1 MTGYERMAEEAYLRP
16 PEERTVTYCEG
27 CENEVYEGETLYLW
41 GGKWICPECLED
53 GLHHMSAAELADEL
67 ELERRVVM

>member
-27 CENEVYEGETLYLW
+27 CGNEYYAGESLYHWDGRWL
-41 GGKWICPECLED
+41 CAECVKDDLV
-53 GLHHMSAAELADEL
+53 HMSAEAVVDEL
-67 ELERRVVM
+67 ELKRRVVM